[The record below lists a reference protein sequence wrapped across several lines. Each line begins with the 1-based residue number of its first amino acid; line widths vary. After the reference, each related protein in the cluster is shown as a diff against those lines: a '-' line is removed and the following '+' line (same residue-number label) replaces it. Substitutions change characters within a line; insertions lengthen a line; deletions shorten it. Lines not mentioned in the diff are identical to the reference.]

1 MVKLIESPWDDLTH
15 PLILVVEDS
24 DEDFYTLLRATR
36 QVNTIEQ
43 LLLPY
48 RLLRLQDGDEALDY
62 LFREGHYQSLD
73 APLPTF
79 VLLDLNLPGTDGR
92 EIIQR
97 IKQDPTLKKM
107 PVVVLT
113 TSNSPHD
120 VQTCYGYGA
129 NSYLLKPMGMTE
141 MRQTVED
148 LFSYWFNRSLLPF
161 YG

>member
-1 MVKLIESPWDDLTH
+1 MVNVLESPWDDVTH
-15 PLILVVEDS
+15 PLILIVEDS
-24 DEDFYTLLRATR
+24 DEDFYTLLRATN
-36 QVNTIEQ
+36 QISNIEQ

-62 LFREGHYQSLD
+62 LFRVGDYQTLE
-73 APLPTF
+73 APLPQF
-79 VLLDLNLPGTDGR
+79 LLLDLNLPGTDGR

-113 TSNSPHD
+113 TSSNPTD
-120 VQTCYGYGA
+120 VQTCYYYGA
-129 NSYLLKPMGMTE
+129 NSYLLKPMGVAE

-148 LFSYWFNRSLLPF
+148 LFSYWFHLALLPSH
-161 YG
+161 G

>member
-1 MVKLIESPWDDLTH
+1 MVNVLESPWEDVTH

-24 DEDFYTLLRATR
+24 DEDFYTFLRATS
-36 QVNTIEQ
+36 QVDNVKQ
-43 LLLPY
+43 LLVSY
-48 RLLRLQDGDEALDY
+48 RLLRLQDGDDALDY

-73 APLPTF
+73 APPPSF

-97 IKQDPTLKKM
+97 IKQDPNLKKT

-120 VQTCYGYGA
+120 VQTCYYYGA
-129 NSYLLKPMGMTE
+129 NSYLLKPMGVAE
-141 MRQTVED
+141 MRQTLED
-148 LFSYWFNRSLLPF
+148 LFGYWFNLSVLPN
-161 YG
+161 YA